1 MSAIAAPVR
10 RTIARDQL
18 PATPEPPAS
27 ARDPRTCALFRRFH
41 RTHDP
46 RALDS
51 LVRRFLPL
59 AKSLARRYY
68 CGGEPLEDLEQV
80 ASVGLV
86 KAVQRYDE
94 RRGVSF
100 PSYAVPTI
108 IGELKRYYRD
118 HVWAVHVPRG
128 MQERALAVNRATREL
143 SERTGSIP
151 TAPELAERLQLD
163 EHEVLDALEAYMG
176 LDAVSLD
183 APARSDDDP
192 EPQPRADTIGCR
204 DDRYEHTDD
213 RLTAGAAVRR
223 LAPRDRRILHMRVI
237 DDRTQAEIAA
247 RIGVSQMQVSRL
259 LRRIVDRLQHAVEH
273 EMTLASG

>member
-1 MSAIAAPVR
+1 MS
-10 RTIARDQL
+10 
-18 PATPEPPAS
+18 S
-27 ARDPRTCALFRRFH
+27 
-41 RTHDP
+41 
-46 RALDS
+46 
-51 LVRRFLPL
+51 
-59 AKSLARRYY
+59 
-68 CGGEPLEDLEQV
+68 PLEGVCSGDH
-80 ASVGLV
+80 G

-100 PSYAVPTI
+100 SSYAVPTI

-192 EPQPRADTIGCR
+192 EPQSRAETIGCF

-213 RLTAGAAVRR
+213 RVTARAADRR
-223 LAPRDRRILHMRVI
+223 LAPRERRRVI
-237 DDRTQAEIAA
+237 EDRTQAEIAA

-259 LRRIVDRLQHAVEH
+259 LRRIVDRLQHAVER